1 MAVVYSVQDI
11 EAYKAA
17 MARHAAKNNRLIEK
31 WSKYRDEMVAELEKL
46 SEQTPGPAR
55 DSYQLVLENARDT
68 AESILKDLE
77 LPADAE
83 ISDFDW
89 RNCK

>member
-1 MAVVYSVQDI
+1 MAVVFSQQDI

-17 MARHAAKNNRLIEK
+17 MARHAAKNNRLVEK
-31 WSKYRDEMVAELEKL
+31 WMKKCADYRKSLEALSMMV
-46 SEQTPGPAR
+46 PGASR
-55 DSYQLVLENARDT
+55 DALKTRI
-68 AESILKDLE
+68 ESLILLCETILDDLR

-83 ISDFDW
+83 ISDFEW